1 MPYLALKISRPLPA
15 TAARQLAG
23 SLTGLTVALLG
34 KKREVTAV
42 AIETA
47 SPGHWFVGGNE
58 VDPCPGTAFHLEIL
72 ITEGTNTEQEKADFI
87 AAAWSAL
94 ETALGPLATASYCVI
109 RDHDGRAWGYGGITQ
124 TARRRAA
131 AGASL

>member
-42 AIETA
+42 AIEMA

-94 ETALGPLATASYCVI
+94 ETALGPLASAS
-109 RDHDGRAWGYGGITQ
+109 
-124 TARRRAA
+124 
-131 AGASL
+131 